1 MYRKLWLKNGKGQ
14 EYAFTEK
21 NSKKFLSTLQG
32 LGFSK
37 SIDGYTLG
45 NVTKITSSAYN
56 FQTISGELD
65 FYAQTDNAYEDY
77 FNFVKFI
84 SLEPLKLYY
93 LPPNTLNPYY
103 CDVQLVQAEKGEV
116 GIDGVMRVPIS
127 FQATSHWQD
136 SNETIIEMENELVGI
151 GKHYDLERPYFYAGY
166 SLANIP
172 ITNNSSDDVGMIVE
186 VEGDV
191 TNPQWTL
198 TQNDEV
204 YGTCKL
210 NGSFDRVIVNSRDGE
225 QTIYLEKDDSV
236 LTNPASYQDL
246 SITGGVLT
254 FVKLKTGQSTMSFTC
269 GNIDTFDGTVKISYK
284 GSYVSV

>member
-1 MYRKLWLKNGKGQ
+1 MAYRKLWLKNGKGQ
-14 EYAFTEK
+14 EFTFTSQNAK
-21 NSKKFLSTLQG
+21 HFLNAIGG

-37 SIDGYTLG
+37 SVDGYKLG

-56 FQTISGELD
+56 FLNVTGDLY
-65 FYAQTDNAYEDY
+65 FYDSVDNAYEQY

-84 SLEPLKLYY
+84 SLEPLQLYY

-103 CDVQLVQAEKGEV
+103 CECQLISANKSEYK
-116 GIDGVMRVPIS
+116 DGMLNVPLTL
-127 FQATSHWQD
+127 QMTSHWQD

-151 GKHYDLERPYFYAGY
+151 GKHYDLERPYYYAGY

-172 ITNNSSDDVGMIVE
+172 LTNNSSDDVGMVVE
-186 VEGDV
+186 IEGDV

-198 TQNDEV
+198 AQNGEV

-210 NGSFDRVIVNSRDGE
+210 NGTFDRVIVNSRDGE
-225 QTIYLEKDDSV
+225 QTIYLELDDSV

-246 SITGGVLT
+246 SVSGGVLT
-254 FVKLKTGQSTMSFTC
+254 FIKLKTGQSTMSFTC